1 MPVAFSRSAQFASA
15 AFLIVLGVDAL
26 LSLVFAPP
34 PGVQQRFSFLAT
46 HGLFHAAV
54 LFISAAGALVAFLL
68 NRHRLPSV
76 RVALVLGISYGLCT
90 VLVGPG
96 MLVLAGVAGA
106 VAWLAL
112 GSLAF
117 ALGTALFAKPWQR
130 PAI

>member
-1 MPVAFSRSAQFASA
+1 LAPQPGAEARS
-15 AFLIVLGVDAL
+15 
-26 LSLVFAPP
+26 
-34 PGVQQRFSFLAT
+34 SFLSA
-46 HGLFHAAV
+46 HGLFHVAV

-68 NRHRLPSV
+68 NPHRMPSV
-76 RVALVLGISYGLCT
+76 RVALALGISYGICT